1 MDPVKNALTRTKKF
15 VVNHKTAVAVAIT
28 ATAGLVI
35 IRRNQRE
42 FNDFLKEKDLFDEY
56 YNTPEN

>member
-1 MDPVKNALTRTKKF
+1 MDPVKNALHKTKEF
-15 VVNHKTAVAVAIT
+15 VTNHKTAVAVAIT

-42 FNDFLKEKDLFDEY
+42 FNEFLDSKGLTDEFY
-56 YNTPEN
+56 APKN